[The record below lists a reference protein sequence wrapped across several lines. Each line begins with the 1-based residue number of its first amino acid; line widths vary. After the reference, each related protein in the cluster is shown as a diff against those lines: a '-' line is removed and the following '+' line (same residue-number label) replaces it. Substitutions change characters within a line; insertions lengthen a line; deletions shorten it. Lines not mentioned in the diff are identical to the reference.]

1 MTDDWDSSA
10 ELPRVEPFMEEL
22 LADQR
27 ALALKVLEE
36 ASEVHGAWQNVFEHN
51 NDEDLW
57 DWTDVLDE
65 CMDVVQAT
73 VNLAYALVLENAT
86 RGEQNLDAVER
97 ELHNAYVR
105 VYRKNDELWRYH
117 R

>member
-1 MTDDWDSSA
+1 MYDDWDRRI
-10 ELPRVEPFMEEL
+10 ELPQVEPFMEEL
-22 LADQR
+22 LFYQR
-27 ALALKVLEE
+27 ALARKVLEE
-36 ASEVHGAWQNVFEHN
+36 ASEVYGAWQNVFEHN

-97 ELHNAYVR
+97 ELHNAYRR
-105 VYRKNDELWRYH
+105 VYRKNDELGRYY